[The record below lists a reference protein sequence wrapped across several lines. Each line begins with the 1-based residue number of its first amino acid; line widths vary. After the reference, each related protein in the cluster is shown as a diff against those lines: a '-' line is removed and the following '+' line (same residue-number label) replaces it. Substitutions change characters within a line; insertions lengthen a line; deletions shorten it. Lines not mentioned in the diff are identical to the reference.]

1 MHDMSTFKWLP
12 WVVLVALAAPAA
24 LAFKT
29 PTRDEAV
36 FTSPIPPHLQLK
48 PIDEKNGTLSWRTLA
63 QVSTVRQR
71 DRFVPQFSEAVLA
84 FDNRQVRLQGFMMP
98 LTAGEQHRTF
108 LLSAQS
114 PSCPFC
120 LPGGPDSL
128 VEVQARSPLRFG
140 EEPIIL
146 AGRLQVL
153 RNDPGGLYYRLVDA
167 TPVAPR

>member
-1 MHDMSTFKWLP
+1 MSMFKWLP
-12 WVVLVALAAPAA
+12 WVVLVVLAVPAA

-29 PTRDEAV
+29 PSRDEAV
-36 FTSPIPPHLQLK
+36 FASPIPPQFQQK
-48 PIDEKNGTLSWRTLA
+48 AVDEKNGTLSWRTLA
-63 QVSTVRQR
+63 QVATVRQK
-71 DRFVPQFSEAVLA
+71 DKFVPQFSDAVLA
-84 FDNRQVRLQGFMMP
+84 LDNRPVRLQGFMMP
-98 LTAGEQHRTF
+98 LTPGDQHKTF

-128 VEVQARSPLRFG
+128 VEVQARSALRFG

-153 RNDPGGLYYRLVDA
+153 RNDPGGMYYRLVDA
-167 TPVAPR
+167 TAVPAR

>member
-1 MHDMSTFKWLP
+1 MSTFKWLP

-29 PTRDEAV
+29 PARDEAA
-36 FTSPIPPHLQLK
+36 FASPIPPQFQQK
-48 PIDEKNGTLSWRTLA
+48 AVDEKNGTLSWRTLA
-63 QVSTVRQR
+63 QVETVKQR
-71 DRFVPQFSEAVLA
+71 DRFVPQFSQAVLA
-84 FDNRQVRLQGFMMP
+84 LDNRPVRLQGFMMP
-98 LTAGEQHRTF
+98 LAAGDQHRTF

-128 VEVQARSPLRFG
+128 VEVQARTPLRMN

-167 TPVAPR
+167 TPVTAR

>member
-1 MHDMSTFKWLP
+1 MSIAKWLP

-29 PTRDEAV
+29 PSRDEAV
-36 FTSPIPPHLQLK
+36 FASPIPPQFQQK
-48 PIDEKNGTLSWRTLA
+48 AVDEKNGTLSWRTLA
-63 QVSTVRQR
+63 QVATVKQR
-71 DRFVPQFSEAVLA
+71 DKFVPQFSEAVLA

-98 LTAGEQHRTF
+98 LTTGDQHKTF

-128 VEVQARSPLRFG
+128 VEVQARAPMRFG
-140 EEPIIL
+140 EEPMIL

-167 TPVAPR
+167 TPVAAR

>member
-1 MHDMSTFKWLP
+1 MSTFKWLP

-36 FTSPIPPHLQLK
+36 FTSPIPQQFQQK
-48 PIDEKNGTLSWRTLA
+48 AIDEKNGTLSWRTLA
-63 QVSTVRQR
+63 QVETVKQR
-71 DRFVPQFSEAVLA
+71 DKFVPQFSPAVLA
-84 FDNRQVRLQGFMMP
+84 LDNRPVRLQGFMMP
-98 LTAGEQHRTF
+98 LTAGDQHKTF

-128 VEVQARSPLRFG
+128 VEVQARAPMRFG
-140 EEPIIL
+140 EEPVIL
-146 AGRLQVL
+146 AGRLQLL
-153 RNDPGGLYYRLVDA
+153 RNDPSGMYYRLVDA
-167 TPVAPR
+167 TPVVAR